1 MPPLAY
7 LPGRNQYAPPYC
19 NGTNIK
25 CSAKKVKPPV
35 FPPVFPAVSWGVAT
49 MMRVTA
55 LDNRRASER
64 IKKSNQRLKAF
75 AAGEQAELLQLE
87 WHGEQM
93 GVEGGKGGA
102 GVLGADVV
110 AE

>member
-1 MPPLAY
+1 
-7 LPGRNQYAPPYC
+7 
-19 NGTNIK
+19 
-25 CSAKKVKPPV
+25 
-35 FPPVFPAVSWGVAT
+35 
-49 MMRVTA
+49 MRATA

-64 IKKSNQRLKAF
+64 IKKSNQRLRTF
-75 AAGEQAELLQLE
+75 AASEQAELLQLE